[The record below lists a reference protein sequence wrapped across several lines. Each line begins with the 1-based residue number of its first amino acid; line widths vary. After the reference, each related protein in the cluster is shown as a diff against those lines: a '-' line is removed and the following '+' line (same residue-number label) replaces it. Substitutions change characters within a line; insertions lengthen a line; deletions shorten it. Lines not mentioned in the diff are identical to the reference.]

1 MMMIKRKRLKL
12 IVKMRLIIFF
22 LIIIRKQ
29 QLFLTERMILTQPC
43 HYISS
48 GSDNEP
54 TFEQFVLHQ
63 RSIEKNNVVDNNN
76 SESSTVTETISDMC
90 LVNKFKEIL
99 GYISEMSNS
108 NSESSLTNSDDSV
121 YIQNK
126 KKQKI
131 TIKGNDY

>member
-1 MMMIKRKRLKL
+1 
-12 IVKMRLIIFF
+12 
-22 LIIIRKQ
+22 
-29 QLFLTERMILTQPC
+29 MILTEPC

-90 LVNKFKEIL
+90 LQRSTGLHFRNEQFE
-99 GYISEMSNS
+99 
-108 NSESSLTNSDDSV
+108 
-121 YIQNK
+121 
-126 KKQKI
+126 
-131 TIKGNDY
+131 